1 MLTDE
6 QIKQVEYSF
15 KHGDY
20 TVIVVGSKVY
30 VADEVLKH
38 RKEATVEF
46 KGCCEVDETC
56 FESNG
61 EYFGETLPEEH
72 TVIVS
77 DAYADSPCMYD
88 SLYYEDEIVSIR

>member
-6 QIKQVEYSF
+6 QIKQIEHSF
-15 KHGDY
+15 KHGNS
-20 TVIVVGSKVY
+20 TVIVVDSKVY

-46 KGCCEVDETC
+46 RGCCEVNETC

-72 TVIVS
+72 TVIIN
-77 DAYADSPCMYD
+77 DTYANNPYMYA